1 MLLMKSKLT
10 LEAYEH
16 DALTFIIIYIVHDDN
31 DDIIIGPII
40 ICVYEYYGFVWFC
53 ISPPDSQFDALKTF
67 CFSQQVTTRH

>member
-1 MLLMKSKLT
+1 MKSKLT

-40 ICVYEYYGFVWFC
+40 IYVYEYYELVLLC
-53 ISPPDSQFDALKTF
+53 IPPPDSQFDALETL